1 MAEVEYYQGAL
12 TGQEIDALPNR
23 LGNRNLLDNWCFLN
37 PVNQLGQTIYNAS
50 GSAFTIDRW
59 VKRNTV
65 TVSPQSDGL
74 HLTYA
79 DDENLKSLQQPFK
92 NPTIQQLVGKTVTV
106 SVLVKNVSFPT
117 ASTSYPKFGLYS
129 AASRIANTAAVVTG
143 IIRGDGLWSATGV
156 IDESVLQNDFL
167 NFAAC
172 YSNTYPGTITIVAAK
187 LELGESQTLAHQVNG
202 EWVLNEIPDYH
213 TELLKCMQYQYV
225 VNPLKQTY
233 IYIGEP
239 QFAGNS
245 AGNVIYPRIILPT
258 PLRTKTAENITLTD
272 IGSPILRDQ
281 RRNTFSP
288 GSAAGDISV
297 YRITDSYIQLKVNIS
312 GLTLGNMYEFLYGT
326 SGIGQF
332 IIDANL

>member
-1 MAEVEYYQGAL
+1 MAEVEFYQGSL
-12 TGQEIDALPNR
+12 TGEEIDALPNR

-37 PVNQLGQTIYNAS
+37 PVNQRGQTVYS
-50 GSAFTIDRW
+50 GGGYMIDRW
-59 VKRNTV
+59 LHRNTV
-65 TVSPQSDGL
+65 TASLQSDGL

-79 DDENLKSLQQPFK
+79 DDTNLKSIQQPLK
-92 NPTIQQLVGKTVTV
+92 NPTIQNLVGKTVTV
-106 SVLVKNVSFPT
+106 SVLVKNVGFPT

-129 AASRIANTAAVVTG
+129 AASRTANTTAVVTG

-213 TELLKCMQYQYV
+213 TELLKCLQYQYA
-225 VNPLKQTY
+225 VNPLNQTY

-245 AGNVIYPRIILPT
+245 AGNVIYPRIILLT
-258 PLRTKTAENITLTD
+258 PLRTKTVENITLTD

-281 RRNTFSP
+281 NRNTFSP

-297 YRITDSYIQLKVNIS
+297 YRITDSYIQLKINTS
-312 GLTLGNMYEFLYGT
+312 GLTLGNMYEFLYT
-326 SGIGQF
+326 TTGIGQF